1 MTRAA
6 ILMAVV
12 VTAAAIAQVTMTGGA
27 VSKDERRAVIARA
40 ADELERG
47 YVFADLGGTLART
60 LRAKLADGSYDT
72 IASAGELA
80 DALTRDLRSIA
91 KDGHLR
97 VVTRR
102 RFGGL
107 LAGGGPPTAIDRV
120 ERLAG
125 NVGYLKIDGFPPA
138 EEISA
143 PLDRAMTTLKDTAA
157 LVLDL
162 RRNGGGAPD
171 GAMYLAGFF
180 FAKPTLVARIYSRL
194 DDSTTEMRTAD
205 VAGPRYLGK
214 PLYILTSRR
223 TFSAGEAAAYHLKH
237 VAHAITVGEPTGGG
251 AHRVRSVDL
260 DDRFAIL
267 LPFTRPINVVT
278 NADWEGTGVA
288 PEIPSS
294 AEDALAVAH
303 LAALRSL
310 PASPERDAAIHTL
323 GQR

>member
-6 ILMAVV
+6 ILVATAVIV
-12 VTAAAIAQVTMTGGA
+12 AAIAQVTIGGA
-27 VSKDERRAVIARA
+27 VSQDERRVVIERA

-47 YVFADLGGTLART
+47 YVFADLGATLAST
-60 LRAKLADGSYDT
+60 LRAKLADGSYET
-72 IASAGELA
+72 IASAARLA
-80 DALTRDLRSIA
+80 DTLTSDLRAIA

-97 VVTRR
+97 IVTRS
-102 RFGGL
+102 RFGRL
-107 LAGGGPPTAIDRV
+107 TYGGGPMTAIDRT

-125 NVGYLKIDGFPPA
+125 NVGYLKIDGFPAA
-138 EEISA
+138 EEIAAS
-143 PLDRAMTTLKDTAA
+143 LDRAMTTLKDTQA
-157 LVLDL
+157 VILDL
-162 RRNGGGAPD
+162 RNNGGGAPD

-194 DDSTTEMRTAD
+194 DGRTTEMRTAD

-294 AEDALAVAH
+294 AEDALPVAH
-303 LAALRSL
+303 LAALRGL
-310 PASPERDAAIHTL
+310 PPSPERDAAIRTL
-323 GQR
+323 EKR

>member
-6 ILMAVV
+6 ILVAVV
-12 VTAAAIAQVTMTGGA
+12 VTAAAIAQVTRTGGA
-27 VSKDERRAVIARA
+27 VSKEERRTVIARA

-47 YVFADLGGTLART
+47 YVSADLGGTLART
-60 LRAKLADGSYDT
+60 LRAKLADGSYDA

-97 VVTRR
+97 VVTRSS
-102 RFGGL
+102 FGGL
-107 LAGGGPPTAIDRV
+107 LAGGGPRTAIDRV

-138 EEISA
+138 EEIGA
-143 PLDRAMTTLKDTAA
+143 PLDRAMTTLKETAA

-180 FAKPTLVARIYSRL
+180 FATPTLVARIYSRL
-194 DDSTTEMRTAD
+194 DESTTEMRTAD

-260 DDRFAIL
+260 DDRFAL
-267 LPFTRPINVVT
+267 MLPFTRPINVVT
-278 NADWEGTGVA
+278 NADWEGTGVT
-288 PEIPSS
+288 PELPSS

-303 LAALRSL
+303 LAALRNL

-323 GQR
+323 EKR

>member
-6 ILMAVV
+6 ILVAVV
-12 VTAAAIAQVTMTGGA
+12 VTAAAIAQVTRTGGA
-27 VSKDERRAVIARA
+27 VSKEERRTVIARA

-47 YVFADLGGTLART
+47 YVSADLGGTLART
-60 LRAKLADGSYDT
+60 LRAKLADGSYDA

-97 VVTRR
+97 VVTRSS
-102 RFGGL
+102 FGGL
-107 LAGGGPPTAIDRV
+107 LAGGGPRTAIDRV

-138 EEISA
+138 EEIGA

-180 FAKPTLVARIYSRL
+180 FAAPTLVARIYSRL
-194 DDSTTEMRTAD
+194 DESTTEMRTAD

-214 PLYILTSRR
+214 PLYVLTSRR

-260 DDRFAIL
+260 DDRFAL
-267 LPFTRPINVVT
+267 MLPFTRPINVVT
-278 NADWEGTGVA
+278 NADWEGTGVT
-288 PEIPSS
+288 PELPSS
-294 AEDALAVAH
+294 AEDALTVAH
-303 LAALRSL
+303 LAALRGL

>member
-60 LRAKLADGSYDT
+60 LRAKLADGSYDA

-91 KDGHLR
+91 KDGHLQ
-97 VVTRR
+97 VVTRSS
-102 RFGGL
+102 FGGL
-107 LAGGGPPTAIDRV
+107 LAGGGPRTAIDRV

-138 EEISA
+138 EEIGA

-180 FAKPTLVARIYSRL
+180 FATPTLVARIYSRL
-194 DDSTTEMRTAD
+194 DESTTEMRTAD

-260 DDRFAIL
+260 DDRFAL
-267 LPFTRPINVVT
+267 TLPFTRPINVVT
-278 NADWEGTGVA
+278 NADWEGTGVT
-288 PEIPSS
+288 PELPSS

-323 GQR
+323 EKR